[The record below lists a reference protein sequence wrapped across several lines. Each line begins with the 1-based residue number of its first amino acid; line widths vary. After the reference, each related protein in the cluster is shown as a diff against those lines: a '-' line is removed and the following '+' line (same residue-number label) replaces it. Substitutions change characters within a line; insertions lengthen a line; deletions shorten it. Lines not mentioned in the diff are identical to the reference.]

1 MITYSVD
8 FVLSLK
14 NLDICQNLPN
24 SFNNLKLIDKTTKK
38 RDKIENINDKDS
50 NTAKIRSILN
60 KISKKNFYKFDTEL
74 IDLISNC
81 NYIDEI
87 ADEFINCSISS
98 FTYVISSSKDINKNL
113 GGDLSTM
120 YIKLWNN
127 INKKNR
133 SVILTLISYLKIQ
146 IEYILNNYN
155 DLDEFNRKDAIK
167 CFKLISSLYNT
178 DIITFVFIKS
188 ILSKLLDL
196 KIYELICCVL
206 TISGYKYNKN
216 ISMKIYFNK
225 LSNATNEKIDS
236 RIKFLIIN
244 LTELFNNK
252 WDIPRNNNKL
262 KSKPSIKKDNNIL
275 KPISLSYLDLSNI
288 DSSMKSIIDEYIHS
302 TNKDD
307 IIYYF
312 STKNKYS
319 NYLDIKLKFI
329 KILIDKILDIY
340 NQDNN
345 EILHLNLI
353 KLLLNENLIEI
364 IHINNYIQELID
376 IRDDLILDIPLID
389 KKLDTLKTIIL

>member
-24 SFNNLKLIDKTTKK
+24 SFNNLKLIDKTTKQ
-38 RDKIENINDKDS
+38 RGKIENINDKDS
-50 NTAKIRSILN
+50 KTAKIRSILN

-133 SVILTLISYLKIQ
+133 SVILTLISYLKNK

-155 DLDEFNRKDAIK
+155 DLDEFNRKEAIK

-178 DIITFVFIKS
+178 GIITFVFINS
-188 ILSKLLDL
+188 VLSKLLDL
-196 KIYELICCVL
+196 KLYELICCIL

-216 ISMKIYFNK
+216 IDMKTYFNK
-225 LSNATNEKIDS
+225 LSNATTTTIDS

-244 LTELFNNK
+244 LTELYNNK
-252 WDIPRNNNKL
+252 WNGSSTTTQTNPR
-262 KSKPSIKKDNNIL
+262 IKKYNNIL
-275 KPISLSYLDLSNI
+275 KSTSLPYLDLSNI
-288 DSSMKSIIDEYIHS
+288 DNSMKSIIDEYIYS

-312 STKNKYS
+312 NTKNKYS
-319 NYLDIKLKFI
+319 NYIDIKLKFI
-329 KILIDKILDIY
+329 KILIDKTIDIY
-340 NQDNN
+340 NKETIEN
-345 EILHLNLI
+345 LHLNLI

-364 IHINNYIQELID
+364 IHINNYIKELTD
-376 IRDDLILDIPLID
+376 IRDELILDFPLID